1 MSLDTLCLV
10 TSPGSGAAHLMRLCD
25 NLAEVQAFPDL
36 FATLAQQIEPEAAF
50 EAALAA
56 TQAAGRR
63 VLVLRLT
70 SDTLPTRRIEET
82 IASRPGVRLVLVVR
96 RQIDAYIG
104 WREEIEEK
112 SRARADGHETR
123 SALDVTDFGLW
134 MDQQERWFDH
144 WRNWLNRRFLP
155 QPVLRYE
162 TDIDLPPQAT
172 LQRLAAAAAQVGVTL
187 RVPQAPNLTALTR
200 QDRTTAAAD
209 RVIDWP
215 EFSRG
220 LVSRG
225 LERRAFGYPI

>member
-1 MSLDTLCLV
+1 MLDALCLLAM
-10 TSPGSGAAHLMRLCD
+10 PHAGAGHLLRLCESLPEVRPLPGLFET
-25 NLAEVQAFPDL
+25 LAERL
-36 FATLAQQIEPEAAF
+36 EPAAAF
-50 EAALAA
+50 DSALSS
-56 TQAAGRR
+56 TRAAGRR
-63 VLVLRLT
+63 VLVFRL
-70 SDTLPTRRIEET
+70 SPDMLPADTAEAA
-82 IASRPGVRLVLVVR
+82 IASQRGVRLVLVVR
-96 RQIDAYIG
+96 RQIDAYVS
-104 WREEIEEK
+104 WRKGIEER
-112 SRARADGHETR
+112 SRGPADGPKTR

-172 LQRLAAAAAQVGVTL
+172 LKRLAAAAAQVGVTL